1 MPRLAAKAKP
11 MSDKTISIYI
21 MDKRY
26 QVPASLTIMRAFESA
41 GYKMIRGAGCRG
53 GFCGACATVYRMAGD
68 NKLSVA
74 LACQTVVQ
82 DGMRLAQIPSFPA
95 NKARYDFASLQPQGA
110 TLLEIYPELSLCKG
124 CNTCTKACP
133 QELEVMEYIAA
144 SLRGD
149 IAAAADK
156 SFDCLACGLCTA
168 RCPGELVPYNIA
180 LLARRLYGGYIAPRA
195 AHLAKRVAEIRAGIW
210 DDAVNELKTLP
221 LDELKKR
228 YNTREI
234 ET

>member
-1 MPRLAAKAKP
+1 
-11 MSDKTISIYI
+11 MSDNMISVFI

-26 QVPASLTIMRAFESA
+26 QVPSSLTIMRAFEYA

-53 GFCGACATVYRMAGD
+53 GFCGACATVYRMTGD
-68 NKLSVA
+68 SKLSVA
-74 LACQTVVQ
+74 LACQTVVE

-95 NKARYDFASLQPQGA
+95 NKALYDFATLQPDGA
-110 TLLEIYPELSLCKG
+110 TLLQVYPELGLCKG

-133 QELEVMEYIAA
+133 QELEVMEYVAA

-168 RCPGELVPYNIA
+168 RCPGELAPYNIA
-180 LLARRLYGGYIAPRA
+180 LLARRLYGGYLAPRA
-195 AHLAKRVAEIRAGIW
+195 AHLAKRVEEIRGGKW
-210 DDAVNELKTLP
+210 DQAVQELKSLP
-221 LDELKKR
+221 IEELKKK
-228 YNTREI
+228 YNSREI
-234 ET
+234 EK

>member
-1 MPRLAAKAKP
+1 
-11 MSDKTISIYI
+11 MSDELISVFI

-26 QVPASLTIMRAFESA
+26 LVPASLTIMRAFEYA

-53 GFCGACATVYRMAGD
+53 GFCGACSTVYRMTGES
-68 NKLSVA
+68 KLSVA
-74 LACQTVVQ
+74 LACQTVVRE
-82 DGMRLAQIPSFPA
+82 GMRLAQIPSFPA
-95 NKARYDFASLQPQGA
+95 NKARYEFEQLTADGD
-110 TLLEIYPELSLCKG
+110 TLLEVYPELALCKG

-168 RCPGELVPYNIA
+168 RCPGELAPYNIA
-180 LLARRLYGGYIAPRA
+180 LLTRRLYGSFLAPRA
-195 AHLAKRVAEIRAGIW
+195 PH
-210 DDAVNELKTLP
+210 
-221 LDELKKR
+221 LKKR
-228 YNTREI
+228 VEEIQTGKWDAPVQELKGLPLEELKQRYNARDI
-234 ET
+234 EK

>member
-1 MPRLAAKAKP
+1 MEQQKLI
-11 MSDKTISIYI
+11 DVYI

-26 QVPASLTIMRAFESA
+26 QVPSSLTIMRAFEYA
-41 GYKMIRGAGCRG
+41 GYRMVRGAGCRG
-53 GFCGACATVYRMAGD
+53 GFCGACATVYRMSGD
-68 NKLSVA
+68 NKLNVA

-95 NKARYDFASLQPQGA
+95 NKVRYDFAALQPDGA
-110 TLLEIYPELSLCKG
+110 TLLEVYPELGLCKG

-149 IAAAADK
+149 IARAADL
-156 SFDCLACGLCTA
+156 SFDCIACGLCTA
-168 RCPGELVPYNIA
+168 RCMGELTPYNIA
-180 LLARRLYGGYIAPRA
+180 LLARRLYGAYLAPRSP
-195 AHLAKRVAEIRAGIW
+195 HLAKRVEEIGAGKW
-210 DDAVNELKTLP
+210 NAPLKELKTLP

-228 YNTREI
+228 YNAREI
-234 ET
+234 EG

>member
-1 MPRLAAKAKP
+1 
-11 MSDKTISIYI
+11 MSDRTVSIYI
-21 MDKRY
+21 MDRRY
-26 QVPASLTIMRAFESA
+26 RVPASLTIMRAFEYS

-53 GFCGACATVYRMAGD
+53 GFCGACATVYRVKGD
-68 NKLSVA
+68 SKLSVA
-74 LACQTVVQ
+74 LACQTIVQ
-82 DGMRLAQIPSFPA
+82 EGMRLAQIPSFPT
-95 NKARYDFASLQPQGA
+95 NKARYDFAALKPEGA
-110 TLLEIYPELSLCKG
+110 TLLEQYPELALCKG

-156 SFDCLACGLCTA
+156 SFDCIACGLCTA
-168 RCPGELVPYNIA
+168 RCPGELAPYNIA

-195 AHLAKRVAEIRAGIW
+195 AHLAKRVQEIRSGMW
-210 DDAVNELKTLP
+210 NDTVSELKVLP

-228 YNTREI
+228 YNAREI
-234 ET
+234 EK